1 MNCHCEDC
9 RRATGSVYGTNV
21 FVDEKALE
29 ISGEVSSYS
38 HTADSGNTMTKRF
51 CKNCG
56 TLLFG
61 NSSGRTTVAIRA
73 GTIDQTEIIKPL
85 MNVFYEKQISSTPI
99 DKSLPSYPA
108 MPSAEAFEKAK

>member
-1 MNCHCEDC
+1 
-9 RRATGSVYGTNV
+9 
-21 FVDEKALE
+21 
-29 ISGEVSSYS
+29 
-38 HTADSGNTMTKRF
+38 
-51 CKNCG
+51 
-56 TLLFG
+56 LFG
-61 NSSGRTTVAIRA
+61 KSSGRTTVAIRA